1 MYAIKVEGGEETK
14 KSKGVKKSVL
24 NKYTIDTYRDYLL
37 NRKKNNCDSMINFRS
52 KKPRD
57 MY

>member
-37 NRKKNNCDSMINFRS
+37 NRKK
-52 KKPRD
+52 
-57 MY
+57 